1 MATGHGGKRDNAG
14 RKKIADTEKKP
25 TTVIRVAVN
34 LLPAIEK
41 LKQGLNPVT
50 ENQQEIERWKQ
61 RNMELVLE
69 RDSALQRVNQ
79 LNAELNRL
87 TSLRTENNAL
97 KTRLAKQK
105 TYTCQC
111 LTAKGV
117 PCNKPALHENIFNG
131 FVVFTCERHYK
142 TRISPDN

>member
-1 MATGHGGKRDNAG
+1 MVENGITQDV
-14 RKKIADTEKKP
+14 KKIADTKKKP
-25 TTVIRVAVN
+25 TTVIRIDSR

-50 ENQQEIERWKQ
+50 ENQAELERWKH
-61 RNMELVLE
+61 RNRELVFE
-69 RDSALQRVNQ
+69 RDRAIQSVNQ
-79 LNAELNRL
+79 LKAELNRL
-87 TSLRTENNAL
+87 TSLKTENNAL
-97 KTRLAKQK
+97 KTRLAQQK

-117 PCNKPALHENIFNG
+117 PCNKPALHENNFNG